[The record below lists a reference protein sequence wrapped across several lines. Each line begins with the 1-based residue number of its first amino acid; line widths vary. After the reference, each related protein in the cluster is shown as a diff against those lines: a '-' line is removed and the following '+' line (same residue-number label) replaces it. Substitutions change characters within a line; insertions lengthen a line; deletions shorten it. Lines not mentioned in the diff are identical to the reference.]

1 MLTDT
6 RFIRLVIKA
15 GLISILH
22 LLYIQPALAQDDI
35 NKTNLLKRKQIEVN
49 ASIIGL
55 SLSCEKSI
63 STSFTINYEAG
74 ISYSFYVGGGTLY
87 GNRFGYEL
95 SPILSVE
102 NRWYYNLHKRYIKN
116 KRTINNSG
124 NFLSLKAGYRALP
137 IASKNLN
144 DNPVLVIIPAWGI
157 QRSIGKKISFEFA
170 PGYAF
175 IFDTQR
181 KEWSQNINLS
191 IKFGYILK

>member
-6 RFIRLVIKA
+6 RFTRLVIKA
-15 GLISILH
+15 GLISMLRLLH
-22 LLYIQPALAQDDI
+22 IQTALAQDNI
-35 NKTNLLKRKQIEVN
+35 NNSNPLKSKQIEVN

-63 STSFTINYEAG
+63 SRSFTINYETG
-74 ISYSFYVGGGTLY
+74 LSYSFYVGGGTLY

-95 SPILSVE
+95 SPIFSIE
-102 NRWYYNLHKRYIKN
+102 NRWYYNLHKRFIKN

-124 NFLSLKAGYRALP
+124 NFLSIKTGYRASP
-137 IASKNLN
+137 IASRNLY
-144 DNPVLVIIPAWGI
+144 DNPVLVIIPTWGI
-157 QRSIGKKISFEFA
+157 QRSIGKKVSFEFA

-191 IKFGYILK
+191 LKFGYILK